1 MQSEIEINKD
11 LDPLKINF
19 KGKRTIGKANKWINV
34 EKVTIVLNNLKI
46 EGKKKEE
53 KIKWK
58 IQGDP
63 LKPDHAFAYV
73 WLPSSWPLPQAGFL
87 MLAPGNNLNKTPIK
101 RWLHGITDSMDMS
114 LGKLQELVTDGEAWH
129 AAIHGVTKS
138 QTQLSNW
145 TELNWKLLTLSKM
158 ETQQS
163 QLDDKMLPWVTES

>member
-58 IQGDP
+58 IQRTAKAQCRDRG
-63 LKPDHAFAYV
+63 L
-73 WLPSSWPLPQAGFL
+73 
-87 MLAPGNNLNKTPIK
+87 
-101 RWLHGITDSMDMS
+101 R
-114 LGKLQELVTDGEAWH
+114 
-129 AAIHGVTKS
+129 
-138 QTQLSNW
+138 
-145 TELNWKLLTLSKM
+145 
-158 ETQQS
+158 QQ
-163 QLDDKMLPWVTES
+163 